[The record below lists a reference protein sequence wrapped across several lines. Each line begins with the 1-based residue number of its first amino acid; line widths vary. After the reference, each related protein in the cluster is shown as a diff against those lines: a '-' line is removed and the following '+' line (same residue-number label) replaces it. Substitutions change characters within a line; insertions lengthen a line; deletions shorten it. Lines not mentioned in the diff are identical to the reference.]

1 MGFLKSAVNSYRG
14 LKDRLQEKMLIKI
27 FIKAVVPNGNG
38 RASWLNTIVPKKKKL
53 KKFTATSAVKA
64 ASRAVLGTPPPVK
77 RVENKKQAK
86 KDKHKPSLGK
96 LLADADRG

>member
-1 MGFLKSAVNSYRG
+1 VS
-14 LKDRLQEKMLIKI
+14 
-27 FIKAVVPNGNG
+27 
-38 RASWLNTIVPKKKKL
+38 KKKKL

-77 RVENKKQAK
+77 RVENKKYIK

-96 LLADADRG
+96 LLADAERG